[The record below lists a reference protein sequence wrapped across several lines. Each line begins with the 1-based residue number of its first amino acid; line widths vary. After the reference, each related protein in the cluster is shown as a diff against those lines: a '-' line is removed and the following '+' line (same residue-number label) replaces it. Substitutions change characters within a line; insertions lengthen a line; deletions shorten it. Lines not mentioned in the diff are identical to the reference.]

1 MPRVRRKYSNITNIY
16 HIILRGNDKQDIFY
30 DEQDK
35 YVFLKYLKENKGKY
49 NFDIYAYC
57 LMDNH
62 IHMVLQDINKNL
74 SQIMKSLATRYAIYF
89 NKKYDRIGHLF
100 QDRYLSKTV
109 ETQSYFINV
118 CRYIHQNPVLA
129 GIAKIEN
136 YKWSSYKEYINE
148 PKIISDELLLRML
161 NSNQNFVEF
170 HKVRSNDIKSY
181 AEYEMKQNL
190 KDEQVQNY
198 IVNTYKIKS
207 PKEILEWNKSKRD
220 NCIRELKN
228 LRIIS
233 GKQIAR
239 VIGVS
244 YYIVQRA

>member
-35 YVFLKYLKENKGKY
+35 YVFLKYLKENKEKY

-109 ETQSYFINV
+109 ETQ
-118 CRYIHQNPVLA
+118 
-129 GIAKIEN
+129 
-136 YKWSSYKEYINE
+136 
-148 PKIISDELLLRML
+148 
-161 NSNQNFVEF
+161 
-170 HKVRSNDIKSY
+170 
-181 AEYEMKQNL
+181 
-190 KDEQVQNY
+190 
-198 IVNTYKIKS
+198 
-207 PKEILEWNKSKRD
+207 
-220 NCIRELKN
+220 
-228 LRIIS
+228 
-233 GKQIAR
+233 
-239 VIGVS
+239 
-244 YYIVQRA
+244 

>member
-1 MPRVRRKYSNITNIY
+1 
-16 HIILRGNDKQDIFY
+16 
-30 DEQDK
+30 
-35 YVFLKYLKENKGKY
+35 
-49 NFDIYAYC
+49 
-57 LMDNH
+57 
-62 IHMVLQDINKNL
+62 
-74 SQIMKSLATRYAIYF
+74 MKSLATRYAIYF

-136 YKWSSYKEYINE
+136 YEWSSYKEYINE